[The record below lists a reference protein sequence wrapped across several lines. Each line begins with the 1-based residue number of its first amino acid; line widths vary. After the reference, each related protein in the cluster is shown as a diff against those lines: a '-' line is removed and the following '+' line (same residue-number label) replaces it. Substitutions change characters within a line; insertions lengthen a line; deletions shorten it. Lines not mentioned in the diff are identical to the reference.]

1 MTDPQPIPARG
12 AAWLNPAVDEQ
23 GLARYATT
31 LRERK
36 WLILATVVLTT
47 LAAVVYLLTA
57 PKVYEAESDILVTPV
72 SGTDPVYTSLGLI
85 HDSSDPT
92 RDVETASRLITTVNV
107 ARRVRAKL
115 HDPRSAGAL
124 LKKVTVQP
132 VAQSNVLAITA
143 EGDSPKAA
151 QQLANTFAQE
161 AVNERTAVFHRQLD
175 SSIANLKHQVPSSG
189 AGASTVDPNS
199 LAAQLQRMQTLRA
212 ANDPTMR
219 VETLA
224 DVPTDPSSPKPKLS
238 LAAGI
243 LAGLVL
249 GIGGAF
255 ALQVLDPRL
264 RREEQL
270 RRLYGLPILAR
281 IPKDS
286 RAHGAGALAPEM
298 LSPSTIE
305 AYRTLRATLAASRGR
320 EVGATSILVTSP
332 SPSEGKTT
340 SAINLASSLAL
351 AGNKVILIEADL
363 RRPAIAKALGIEPRH
378 GTGSVLLETVDL
390 QDALE
395 TTRAY
400 GNYLQV
406 LCADYS
412 GAASGWMADRL
423 FLPSA
428 QNLVIEAK
436 KIADYVVIDSPPLSE
451 VIDALPLAQRADEVL
466 VVVRLGKSH
475 LTKLAHLAELL
486 SRHGIRPVGFAV
498 VGAQAQSE
506 GYYAA
511 PPPSRGERGGG
522 SDGRAARA
530 REPREPN
537 ILTR

>member
-1 MTDPQPIPARG
+1 
-12 AAWLNPAVDEQ
+12 
-23 GLARYATT
+23 
-31 LRERK
+31 
-36 WLILATVVLTT
+36 
-47 LAAVVYLLTA
+47 
-57 PKVYEAESDILVTPV
+57 
-72 SGTDPVYTSLGLI
+72 
-85 HDSSDPT
+85 
-92 RDVETASRLITTVNV
+92 
-107 ARRVRAKL
+107 
-115 HDPRSAGAL
+115 
-124 LKKVTVQP
+124 
-132 VAQSNVLAITA
+132 
-143 EGDSPKAA
+143 
-151 QQLANTFAQE
+151 
-161 AVNERTAVFHRQLD
+161 
-175 SSIANLKHQVPSSG
+175 
-189 AGASTVDPNS
+189 
-199 LAAQLQRMQTLRA
+199 
-212 ANDPTMR
+212 
-219 VETLA
+219 
-224 DVPTDPSSPKPKLS
+224 
-238 LAAGI
+238 
-243 LAGLVL
+243 
-249 GIGGAF
+249 
-255 ALQVLDPRL
+255 VLDPRL

-320 EVGATSILVTSP
+320 DVGATSILVTSP

-428 QNLVIEAK
+428 QNLVTDAK
-436 KIADYVVIDSPPLSE
+436 KLADYVVIDSPPLSE

-486 SRHGIRPVGFAV
+486 QRHAIRPVGFAV

-511 PPPSRGERGGG
+511 PPPGRGGG
-522 SDGRAARA
+522 DKQGSST
-530 REPREPN
+530 RERRPREPDA
-537 ILTR
+537 LAR